1 MSTLVIRGGRI
12 VDATGER
19 RADVLVGPDGVIK
32 AVAEG
37 LSGDRT
43 LDAGGCLV
51 APGLVDL
58 ASGIGQPG
66 DEESET
72 IETAARAAALGG
84 YTAIVA
90 LPTTDPVADDP
101 SVVREIRRLAEG
113 ACCEVHPAAP
123 VTVGRGGSRL
133 VPMAELAAA
142 GVRLFVDEGT
152 GVQDAAVLR
161 RALEYSTDLDVVI
174 GQHCEVPELARNG
187 HMHEGEWSSRL
198 GIGGI
203 PAEAEEI
210 AVMRDLALARL
221 TGGRLHFRHLSTGGS
236 LAMVAAARNGGVAVS
251 AEVAAV
257 NLLLTDAEV
266 AAFDPRHKVSPPLR
280 PVGEVAEVRGAVATG
295 SVDAVVSDHTPCAID
310 AKELPFD
317 EAPPGGASLETTLAV
332 AMTALDLAPQ
342 QLLALLSWQPAALAG
357 LADHG
362 GPVAAGRT
370 ANLCVIDPTQRWSA
384 DPNRFASLTR
394 TSAVAGYELTGRV
407 RHTIL
412 GGEPV
417 VVDAEATR

>member
-19 RADVLVGPDGVIK
+19 RADVLVGTDGVIK

-51 APGLVDL
+51 APGLVDM
-58 ASGIGQPG
+58 ACGIGEPG
-66 DEESET
+66 AEECET
-72 IETAARAAALGG
+72 VETASRAAALGG
-84 YTAIVA
+84 YTAVVA
-90 LPTTDPVADDP
+90 LPTTDPPADDP
-101 SVVREIRRLAEG
+101 AVVREIRRLGEG
-113 ACCEVHPAAP
+113 ACCEVHPASP

-133 VPMAELAAA
+133 VPMAELAAL

-152 GVQDAAVLR
+152 GVQDPSVLR
-161 RALEYSTDLDVVI
+161 RALEYSTDLGVVI
-174 GQHCEVPELARNG
+174 GQHCEVAELARGG

-203 PAEAEEI
+203 PSEAEEI
-210 AVMRDLALARL
+210 SVMRDLALARL

-236 LAMVAAARNGGVAVS
+236 LAMVAAARSGGVAVS
-251 AEVAAV
+251 AEVAAA

-266 AAFDPRHKVSPPLR
+266 AAFDPRHKLSPPLR
-280 PVGEVAEVRGAVATG
+280 TAAEVAEVRGAVAIG
-295 SVDAVVSDHTPCAID
+295 SVDAVVSDHTPCAVD

-317 EAPPGGASLETTLAV
+317 EAPVGGATIETTLAV
-332 AMTALDLAPQ
+332 AMTALDLGPVE
-342 QLLALLSWQPAALAG
+342 LVGLLSWRPAAIAG
-357 LADHG
+357 LTDHG
-362 GPVAAGRT
+362 GPIVAGRR
-370 ANLCVIDPTQRWSA
+370 ANLCVIDPTERWTV
-384 DPNRFASLTR
+384 DTTRFASLTR
-394 TSAVAGYELTGRV
+394 SSPVAGCALTGRV

-412 GGEPV
+412 NGDPV